1 MIRIT
6 RNSSELE
13 LYPDTR
19 FDYEMNSWLFSDDD
33 SLLGSFTYDFRF
45 PLSPKNIAFLEYRHL
60 PEQPYREIEVYVEL
74 SNALIMK
81 CNLAYEIEGE
91 SGIGFIKFESATVNS
106 KIKNVKLAEVISE
119 VVYLGKTPAQAA
131 EIMEEIARAAVGHYP
146 IVFAPIFNP
155 EFVETD
161 YTLTHQDIEGIQSL
175 TTIEYVRNN
184 IINAWGKR
192 KDESVGFLYNS
203 YESRFV
209 RAYYRN
215 MVKIE
220 AGILNVPYVYMCY
233 VITKVM
239 DYLGFGIESSWFY
252 EPETQCRVIYNTQ
265 ALATFSETVQSL
277 PVITAKVSEHV
288 PDMTIAEFLKAIR
301 KNYSLSIDF
310 DAIRGAVS
318 IKTFAEI
325 ERSRDYN
332 DWRSYQTQ
340 DPVKISRPSGRGYKV
355 KYEEDG
361 GDALYKELTITTE
374 FQVGN
379 GDQTYSVGVGTLPM
393 LRQKNET
400 TGAIWV
406 IPQAKQPGNLRGK
419 FYKKSDRYGETKPKN
434 EYKLRILAYRG
445 MQPDIEGTPYPMLT
459 SELYNTKGEKIGATG
474 DNPTLTNSCYAVYVR
489 PYLYFRDQARE
500 VETNLLLPITALQE
514 QKMFKKVG
522 FAGDNRVMMRHIL
535 KKLVVDLPGDGGFV
549 KAKAYSYGILPQ
561 EIGVISNA
569 AVWLS
574 IEFVNHRDISE
585 NAVYQAIA
593 DVVVKAWSDETKQ
606 RAVTVADLPVFFA
619 EQNVIT
625 KEQIEFSTLMTGSE
639 QIVRNDATVIFA
651 PLYSYLPNVSTSYTY
666 VLIPTANYSI
676 IP

>member
-1 MIRIT
+1 
-6 RNSSELE
+6 
-13 LYPDTR
+13 
-19 FDYEMNSWLFSDDD
+19 MNSWLFSDDD

-45 PLSPKNIAFLEYRHL
+45 PLSPKNIDFLEYRHL

-74 SNALIMK
+74 SNALVMK

-106 KIKNVKLAEVISE
+106 KIKNVKLAEVINE

-146 IVFAPIFNP
+146 IVFAPIYNP

-161 YTLTHQDIEGIQSL
+161 YTLTHEDIEGIAPM
-175 TTIEYVRNN
+175 TFINYVRNDT
-184 IINAWGKR
+184 INPWGKR
-192 KDESVGFLYNS
+192 KDGTRGFLFNT
-203 YESRFV
+203 YEPLLRNLGSVFV
-209 RAYYRN
+209 NVSA
-215 MVKIE
+215 IH

-233 VITKVM
+233 VVAKVM

-252 EPETQCRVIYNTQ
+252 EAETQCRVIYNTQ
-265 ALATFSETVQSL
+265 ALTSFSEITQSL
-277 PVITAKVSEHV
+277 PVITVKVSEHV
-288 PDMTIAEFLKAIR
+288 PDMTIAEFLKAVR

-310 DAIRGAVS
+310 DAVRGAVS

-332 DWRSYQTQ
+332 DWRTYQTQ
-340 DPVKISRPSGRGYKV
+340 DPVKISRPNGKGWKV
-355 KYEEDG
+355 KFEEDG
-361 GDALYKELTITTE
+361 GDVLYKELSITTE
-374 FQVGN
+374 FQVGD
-379 GDQTYSVGVGTLPM
+379 GDQTYSIGVGTLPM
-393 LRQKNET
+393 LRQKNEM

-406 IPQAKQPGNLRGK
+406 LPQAKQPGNLRGK
-419 FYKKSDRYGETKPKN
+419 FFQKSDRYSDSKPKN
-434 EYKLRILAYRG
+434 EFKLRILAYRG
-445 MQPDIEGTPYPMLT
+445 MQPDLEGNLYPMLT
-459 SELYNTKGEKIGATG
+459 SELYNAKGEKIGTVG

-514 QKMFKKVG
+514 QKMYKKVG

-535 KKLVVDLPGDGGFV
+535 KKLVVELPSDGGFV
-549 KAKAYSYGILPQ
+549 KAKAYSYGILPI
-561 EIGVISNA
+561 EIGVVSNG

-574 IEFVNHRDISE
+574 IEFVNHRDLSE

-606 RAVTVADLPVFFA
+606 RAITVANLMVLFA
-619 EQNVIT
+619 LQNVLT
-625 KEQIEFSTLMTGSE
+625 KEQIPYSASITGSE
-639 QIVRNDATVIFA
+639 QIVMTDAIVILT
-651 PLYSYLPNVSTSYTY
+651 PLYAYQQNVTIAYTP
-666 VLIPTANYSI
+666 VLIPSSTYSI
-676 IP
+676 VPS